1 MKKQVIAALMFL
13 AVVKNASAQ
22 ESPAPLESPSP
33 APVSQTAESSDV
45 NLDAISVKDQS
56 EDQTATEIISREK
69 MDEENVLEM
78 KDAFRHSPDVNVGG
92 GQEVGQKIYV
102 RGIEDTQLNVTVDG
116 ARQSGY
122 MFHHRGRVTVDLE
135 LIKQVDVVSGTGSAL
150 AGAGALGGA
159 IRFDTKDAEDLLRPG
174 STYGAFVKG
183 RYQTV
188 SDEKGASLGLFAKP
202 TERTGILLYGTLAES
217 IDYRTGNGA
226 RQDYT
231 AAKPKSYLAK
241 ATYKPGENQKLTLS
255 TVARVDNATRLLRA
269 HFGSFPANG
278 PRDEKFKNETY
289 TLRYDLTPS
298 NLLNIR
304 AEAYD
309 TKTEFSQANAGVVN
323 LGTSQTTG
331 VDLRNLFKF
340 GRLNV
345 TAGADYAREK
355 GEAVRTT
362 ASASE
367 TVNIFGVYAQGD
379 YSLTERWGLSAG
391 LRFDDYNLKD
401 ISSQSVSDTGVSP
414 NVGVRYALTKEQGL
428 FANYSQA
435 FKGPT
440 PIEAYTLAG
449 ATGAASNPNVKG
461 TRAETSEIGWEQKK
475 EVLTTRVSAFYTKFN
490 HPLDNVLVGGIAT
503 RQNVP
508 DIKSQ
513 GFTLSANS
521 VLNKFE
527 LGGSYTH
534 MRLSFGDQPIGYS
547 GGTAFNRGAP
557 TGDRV
562 NARLGYRF
570 TELNLVA
577 SFQSLLVMD
586 LDRLPVGQSEQEGYD
601 IHDINLSWL
610 PNDRVQ
616 VNFTVQN
623 IFDRYYVAQGTPLV
637 GTNGVSSVFE
647 PGRDFRLSASY
658 LF

>member
-1 MKKQVIAALMFL
+1 MKKQISLALIL
-13 AVVKNASAQ
+13 SAIHLSSHAQDLPQADSTPQPAVSDSQDAN
-22 ESPAPLESPSP
+22 LEK
-33 APVSQTAESSDV
+33 
-45 NLDAISVKDQS
+45 ISIEDS
-56 EDQTATEIISREK
+56 GEDQTATEVISREK
-69 MDEENVLEM
+69 MDEENVLELR
-78 KDAFRHSPDVNVGG
+78 DAFRHSPDVNVGG

-135 LIKQVDVVSGTGSAL
+135 LIKQVDVVAGTGSAL
-150 AGAGALGGA
+150 SGAGALGGA
-159 IRFDTKDAEDLLRPG
+159 VRFDTKDVEDLLRPG
-174 STYGAFVKG
+174 STYGAFIKG
-183 RYQTV
+183 RYQTAA
-188 SDEKGASLGLFAKP
+188 DEKGASLGLFAKP
-202 TERTGILLYGTLAES
+202 TERSGVLLYGTLAES
-217 IDYRTGNGA
+217 IDYRTGSGA

-241 ATYKPGENQKLTLS
+241 ASYKPGEHQRLTLS

-269 HFGSFPANG
+269 HFGNFPANG

-298 NLLNIR
+298 NLVNLR

-309 TKTEFSQANAGVVN
+309 TKTTFSQANAGVES

-331 VDLRNLFKF
+331 ADLRNLFKL
-340 GRLNV
+340 GRVNV
-345 TAGADYAREK
+345 TAGADFAREK
-355 GEAVRTT
+355 GEAIRTT
-362 ASASE
+362 ARASE
-367 TVNIFGVYAQGD
+367 SVNIFGLYAQAD
-379 YSLTERWGLSAG
+379 YALSERWALSAG
-391 LRFDDYNLKD
+391 ARFDDYKLKD
-401 ISSQSVSDTGVSP
+401 VSSQTVSDTGLSP
-414 NVGVRYALTKEQGL
+414 NLGVRYALTKDQSL

-449 ATGAASNPNVKG
+449 ATSAASNPNVQG
-461 TRAETSEIGWEQKK
+461 TRAETSELGWEQRK
-475 EVLTTRVSAFYTKFN
+475 EILTTRVSAFYTKFK
-490 HPLDNVLVGGIAT
+490 HPLDNVLVAGVAT

-521 VLNKFE
+521 ILDRWEV
-527 LGGSYTH
+527 GGSYTH

-547 GGTAFNRGAP
+547 GGTSFNRGAP

-562 NARLGYRF
+562 NGRLGYRF
-570 TELNLVA
+570 TEANVVA
-577 SFQSLLVMD
+577 SWNALVVMD
-586 LDRLPVGQSEQEGYD
+586 LDRLPAGQTPQEGYD
-601 IHDINLSWL
+601 LHDFNVSWL

-623 IFDRYYVAQGTPLV
+623 IFDRYYIAQGTPYV
-637 GTNGVSSVFE
+637 GTAGVNSVFE